1 VTDEQ
6 RDLLAQ
12 AKDSIGAAKLLL
24 ESGYPGFSA
33 SRSYYAMFYAAE
45 AVLLDRSVSF
55 SKHSAV
61 IAAFGMHYVKT
72 GLVPSEYHRFLTEAF
87 SLRHSGDYGQRG
99 SVTLGHAQEQVS
111 RAERFLKIVE
121 DLMEQSPAS

>member
-24 ESGYPGFSA
+24 ESGYPGFPA

-55 SKHSAV
+55 SKQSAV

-87 SLRHSGDYGQRG
+87 SLRHSGDYGNEVPSR
-99 SVTLGHAQEQVS
+99 LGTRKNKS
-111 RAERFLKIVE
+111 RALSV
-121 DLMEQSPAS
+121 S